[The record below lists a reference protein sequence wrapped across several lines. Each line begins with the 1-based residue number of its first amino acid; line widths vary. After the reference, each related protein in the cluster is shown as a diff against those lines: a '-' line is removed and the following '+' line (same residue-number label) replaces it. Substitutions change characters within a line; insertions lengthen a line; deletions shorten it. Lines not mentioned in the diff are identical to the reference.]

1 MAVKCPVDGCQRTV
15 KSYRSLGRHTQPA
28 HGLCADCA
36 LRNSKECHCHE
47 ERIAEQADHG
57 IYVRITLSDGRRVTV
72 EDLKG
77 NPTEDAFVTGH
88 GINPDCSTTWTI
100 HVISTKAIAKV
111 QPLAYNLST
120 GLLEKELK
128 PRKSR
133 AAGQDAK
140 QVDAKKEGPS

>member
-36 LRNSKECHCHE
+36 LRNSKDCRCYE
-47 ERIAEQADHG
+47 ERMAEQADYG
-57 IYVRITLSDGRRVTV
+57 IYVRITLTDGRRLTV

-77 NPTEDAFVTGH
+77 DTAQDQFITGH
-88 GINPDCSTTWTI
+88 GVKPDGSTTWTI

-111 QPLAYNLST
+111 HPLAYNLIT
-120 GLLEKELK
+120 RLLEEELK
-128 PRKSR
+128 PRKPR
-133 AAGQDAK
+133 AAGRNANP
-140 QVDAKKEGPS
+140 VDAEKNGHS